1 MNQDQSWKYYTP
13 DARSLFLL
21 VRAWNIK
28 NELEEYHQPCTYLL
42 SALLFITNST
52 DLAYHMMQRIWHC
65 LCLKMHFTDDFSHS
79 NRVMRTIRIQIELIM
94 PRLAEKLDE
103 MDLFDKIIQSFY
115 CLILQNF
122 GFTG

>member
-1 MNQDQSWKYYTP
+1 
-13 DARSLFLL
+13 
-21 VRAWNIK
+21 
-28 NELEEYHQPCTYLL
+28 
-42 SALLFITNST
+42 
-52 DLAYHMMQRIWHC
+52 MMQRIWHC